1 MKNSYIPRLFDKTL
15 SFLLTC
21 VGRVLVSIPKG
32 CGKSTTCS
40 SFANEIIDLTDEIV
54 FADLIKLVTLS
65 PSEFLKNRKNFIN

>member
-21 VGRVLVSIPKG
+21 VGTVLVSIPKG

-40 SFANEIIDLTDEIV
+40 RFANEIIDLTAEIV
-54 FADLIKLVTLS
+54 LQI
-65 PSEFLKNRKNFIN
+65 